1 MKKEIR
7 KEYLIK
13 RSSIYNRSLKD
24 NIIENK
30 IINLEVYKN
39 AKVVALYNSMSTEV
53 DTRKLIEHSLKREK
67 IVLLPKVIN
76 NEMKFIKIDKNTKYI
91 KSNFGV
97 MEPFNY
103 SIYKQKMDL
112 IIVPLVAFDENC
124 NRIGYGKGHYDRYL
138 ENKNTKS
145 IGIAYEEQKCDHIPV
160 EKHDKKIDQII
171 TDKKVYYKK

>member
-1 MKKEIR
+1 
-7 KEYLIK
+7 
-13 RSSIYNRSLKD
+13 
-24 NIIENK
+24 
-30 IINLEVYKN
+30 
-39 AKVVALYNSMSTEV
+39 
-53 DTRKLIEHSLKREK
+53 
-67 IVLLPKVIN
+67 
-76 NEMKFIKIDKNTKYI
+76 MKFIKIDKNTKYI

-97 MEPFNY
+97 MEPLNY